1 MKKVTKTADKPSRQA
16 ASPPPKTVSRK
27 GALKAILSGIPDK
40 IRGSFG
46 RLKSLSFKEVWQG
59 IKSTK
64 RRTWLIVAGVA
75 LLIVLCVIL
84 PLANARQQ
92 SQLMSQLQ
100 TAVAAR
106 GDLTATI
113 GATGTVRA
121 SQTASLI
128 WQTGGTVEKVHVES
142 GDRVR
147 AGDVLAVLTQESL
160 PQSVILAQAE
170 LVTARR
176 NLDDLLHSNVQ
187 SAQAQLN
194 LVNAQKNYDNAK
206 ATLNMLLARNRG
218 ATTDDLRHAQAQH
231 TIAEENLKRAEQY
244 HNHLSR
250 TRPEDDPQRAQA
262 YVALYNARQ
271 ALRRTQSSLNYFLL
285 QPSAFNI
292 EENQAKL
299 AVAEAALEDAQRA
312 WERLQ
317 DGPDPDDVAAARARV
332 AAIQA
337 TLNMA
342 QLSAPFAGTVTE
354 AHPLAGDQV
363 TAGSPAFRVDNL
375 ARLLVD
381 VQVSEV
387 DINSVKVGQ
396 PVVVSLDAVFDE
408 EFQGVVTEVA
418 RVGNAS
424 QGAVNFMVT
433 VELSDADAQ
442 VKPGMTAAV
451 TILVNQQE
459 DVLLVP
465 NRAVRLV
472 NSQRVVYVLRNG
484 AMEQVAITL
493 GATSDLTSQVLA
505 GDLAEGDVIILNPP
519 AELMQPGGN
528 GRSPFGGN

>member
-1 MKKVTKTADKPSRQA
+1 MKKATKTADKTSRQA
-16 ASPPPKTVSRK
+16 ASPPPKTESRK
-27 GALKAILSGIPDK
+27 GGLKAILSGIPGR

-46 RLKSLSFKEVWQG
+46 RLKSLSFREAWQG
-59 IKSTK
+59 IRSTK
-64 RRTWLIVAGVA
+64 RRTWLIVAGA
-75 LLIVLCVIL
+75 AILIVLCVVV
-84 PLANARQQ
+84 PLANARRQ

-106 GDLTATI
+106 GNLTATI

-121 SQTASLI
+121 SQTVSLN
-128 WQTGGTVEKVHVES
+128 WLTSGTVEKIQVES

-147 AGDVLAVLTQESL
+147 AGDVLAILAQESL
-160 PQSVILAQAE
+160 PQNVILAQAE
-170 LVTARR
+170 LVTAQR
-176 NLDDLLHSNVQ
+176 NLDDLLHSNAQ
-187 SAQAQLN
+187 RAQAQLT

-218 ATTDDLRHAQAQH
+218 ATSDDLRHAQAQH

-244 HNHLSR
+244 YNHLAK
-250 TRPEDDPQRAQA
+250 TRPEDDPERARA
-262 YVALYNARQ
+262 FVALFNARQ
-271 ALRRTQSSLNYFLL
+271 ALRRAKSSLDYFLL

-299 AVAEAALEDAQRA
+299 AVAEAALEDAQRN

-317 DGPDPDDVAAARARV
+317 DGPDPDDVAAAEARV

-354 AHPLAGDQV
+354 ARPVAGDQV

-375 ARLLVD
+375 TRLLVD

-408 EFQGVVTEVA
+408 EFRGVVTEVA
-418 RVGNAS
+418 RVGNVA

-433 VELSDADAQ
+433 VELSNADSQ

-472 NSQRVVYVLRNG
+472 NGQRVVYVLRG
-484 AMEQVAITL
+484 GRMERVAITL
-493 GATSDLTSQVLA
+493 GATSDLASQVLA
-505 GDLAEGDVIILNPP
+505 GDLAEGDTIILNPP
-519 AELMQPGGN
+519 AEVMQPGGN
-528 GRSPFGGN
+528 GPSRFGGD